1 MTRTW
6 APASSGW
13 ISGVGFAMAKT
24 MGSRL
29 IFWMSLSDTTPG
41 PESPMKTSAP
51 ARASPAEHRRDGLH
65 DGHDLVDVLGIEADR
80 EGVDARE
87 VLEDE
92 GLALHDRL
100 RATGADVAQPQH
112 GGAVGDDGHGIA
124 LDGEGVGLLRIVMDG
139 HAHAGHDRRVRHGTI
154 GS

>member
-51 ARASPAEHRRDGLH
+51 ARASPAEPLRP
-65 DGHDLVDVLGIEADR
+65 
-80 EGVDARE
+80 
-87 VLEDE
+87 
-92 GLALHDRL
+92 LALVFSANHCF
-100 RATGADVAQPQH
+100 
-112 GGAVGDDGHGIA
+112 I
-124 LDGEGVGLLRIVMDG
+124 EFMFS
-139 HAHAGHDRRVRHGTI
+139 VRPL
-154 GS
+154 